1 MYVEEFKE
9 KFDELQ
15 KESNEVY
22 SQIKPLLQRLKRIVR
37 KATALVDRCDND
49 PELYDII
56 QVKDVS
62 GTHYRKVAISKDC
75 DTSLITRLADFKC
88 LDNDESMSGSLLEC
102 LDFLLDNMK
111 HAKFYKQKGKK
122 E

>member
-37 KATALVDRCDND
+37 KATALADKCDND
-49 PELYDII
+49 PELFDNIL
-56 QVKDVS
+56 VK
-62 GTHYRKVAISKDC
+62 GTYYRKKAISKDW
-75 DTSLITRLADFKC
+75 DTSIIIRLADFKC
-88 LDNDESMSGSLLEC
+88 LDTDEPMSGSLLEC
-102 LDFLLDNMK
+102 LDYVLDNMK

>member
-1 MYVEEFKE
+1 MTVEEFKE
-9 KFDELQ
+9 KFEALQ

-37 KATALVDRCDND
+37 KATALADRCDND

-56 QVKDVS
+56 LVKDAS
-62 GTHYRKVAISKDC
+62 GTHYRKEAVSKDW
-75 DTSLITRLADFKC
+75 DVSLIIRLADFKC
-88 LDNDESMSGSLLEC
+88 LDTDEPMSGSLLEC
-102 LDFLLDNMK
+102 LDYVLDNMK

-122 E
+122 